1 MAWIYF
7 QESAESDS
15 HSNLGLEQ
23 SRIVNQTDMPNV
35 FFCHECN
42 QVTLTELPF
51 GTTCEPCMGINL
63 NQKST
68 SSSEDSHAKTS
79 VLQEMELAWKES
91 EADFFSKSSDLQVN
105 FDRDSFSWKTCQL
118 SLFGGLTEFAWNSLR
133 WGMICDG
140 QLFQPHQLVPTTD
153 ESDGFYLPT
162 PTASQAGTNGKRF
175 NKITKKWD
183 LNAKLSLSTM
193 ATKNMWPTPRA
204 NDAEKRG
211 DFDEK
216 NHRNGLPAAV
226 KRFPTP
232 CARDFRTPSQA
243 DMNRNTPSL
252 ATISFGT
259 GGQLNPRWVEWLM
272 GYHIEWTELDV
283 SATQWFRSKQE
294 KHSKNLSE
302 SEDGYEKT

>member
-105 FDRDSFSWKTCQL
+105 FDRDSFS
-118 SLFGGLTEFAWNSLR
+118 LTA
-133 WGMICDG
+133 
-140 QLFQPHQLVPTTD
+140 
-153 ESDGFYLPT
+153 
-162 PTASQAGTNGKRF
+162 
-175 NKITKKWD
+175 
-183 LNAKLSLSTM
+183 
-193 ATKNMWPTPRA
+193 
-204 NDAEKRG
+204 
-211 DFDEK
+211 
-216 NHRNGLPAAV
+216 
-226 KRFPTP
+226 
-232 CARDFRTPSQA
+232 PS
-243 DMNRNTPSL
+243 RL
-252 ATISFGT
+252 
-259 GGQLNPRWVEWLM
+259 
-272 GYHIEWTELDV
+272 EL
-283 SATQWFRSKQE
+283 TR
-294 KHSKNLSE
+294 
-302 SEDGYEKT
+302 